1 MRKAVYLTNRMDK
14 LLQKNGSK
22 LPPEVRD
29 RIEAT
34 LAELREGIRLRDAAK
49 VRTGWEGLRPDQK
62 KYFPGAHKPFWRSIL
77 EFLGLAF
84 AAALFLR
91 TFVLAS
97 FTIPSSSMHPTLVP
111 GDVIL
116 VWRSAYAVT
125 LPFTNRP
132 LFHIRNPRRW
142 EVAVFTTRGLPV
154 ADEDKGKSYIK
165 RIVGLPGEEIEIRNG
180 EVYVNGKIATKPA
193 ELSGVGY
200 IRKRFPAFDNAPRI
214 RVPEGMYFVLGDNSK
229 DSEDSRF
236 WGFLPEQNIRG
247 RAFVVFFPRNRVHW
261 L

>member
-1 MRKAVYLTNRMDK
+1 MDK
-14 LLQKNGSK
+14 LLEKNGSK
-22 LPPEVRD
+22 VPPDIRA
-29 RIEAT
+29 RLEAM
-34 LAELREGIRLRDAAK
+34 LAELRDGIRLRDAAK
-49 VRTGWEGLRPDQK
+49 VRNGWQELRPVQK
-62 KYFPGAHKPFWRSIL
+62 KYFPGAHKPAWLSIV

-84 AAALFLR
+84 AVALFLR

-97 FTIPSSSMHPTLVP
+97 FTIPSSSMDPTLVP

-116 VWRSAYAVT
+116 VWRSAYGVT
-125 LPFTNRP
+125 LPFTNRQAI
-132 LFHIRNPRRW
+132 HIRSPRRW
-142 EVAVFTTRGLPV
+142 DVVVFTTRNLPV

-165 RIVGLPGEEIEIRNG
+165 RVVGLPGEEIEIRNG
-180 EVYVNGKIATKPA
+180 EVYVNGKVATKPA

-200 IRKRFPAFDNAPRI
+200 IRKRFPAFDNARTLK
-214 RVPEGMYFVLGDNSK
+214 VPEGMYFVLGDNTY